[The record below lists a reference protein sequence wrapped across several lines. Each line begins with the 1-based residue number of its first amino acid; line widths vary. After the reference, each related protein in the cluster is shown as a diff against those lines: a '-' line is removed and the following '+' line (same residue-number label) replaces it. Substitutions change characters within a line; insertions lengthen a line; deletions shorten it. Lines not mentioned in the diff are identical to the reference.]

1 MQNSEDN
8 SSSNHS
14 EARLPDAL
22 LQSLRE
28 YANGPEIKVS
38 ETTEAFI
45 LSEAKQRLNK
55 SDVVPVKRM
64 DRSPI
69 QMVAGLAAAFAVFA
83 GLTFIFWTEQQPSS
97 QQISRAPSHVVE
109 QRPYTSLVREDR
121 LAPVTQSYADIPL
134 IASFD
139 APGIS
144 LDESS
149 LAEVDAH
156 QTDQTLPQ
164 LTGNIYSM

>member
-1 MQNSEDN
+1 MQNPKDK

-22 LQSLRE
+22 LQSLRG

-64 DRSPI
+64 DRFPI

-83 GLTFIFWTEQQPSS
+83 GLTLIFWAEQQPSS
-97 QQISRAPSHVVE
+97 QQISHAPPYVVE
-109 QRPYTSLVREDR
+109 QRPDTSLVWKERV
-121 LAPVTQSYADIPL
+121 APVTESYADIPL
-134 IASFD
+134 IASSD
-139 APGIS
+139 ATGIS

>member
-1 MQNSEDN
+1 MQNPEDN

-64 DRSPI
+64 DRFPI

-109 QRPYTSLVREDR
+109 QRPYTSLVWEDR
-121 LAPVTQSYADIPL
+121 LDPATQSYADIPL
-134 IASFD
+134 IASSD
-139 APGIS
+139 ATGIS

>member
-1 MQNSEDN
+1 MQNPEDN

-45 LSEAKQRLNK
+45 LSEVRQRLGK

-64 DRSPI
+64 DRFPI

-109 QRPYTSLVREDR
+109 QRPYTSLVWEDR

-134 IASFD
+134 IASSD
-139 APGIS
+139 ATGIS